1 MFKKMIN
8 GLMKRIGY
16 VRSEKLT
23 LATLEIRGIEKE
35 KVKLI
40 AKCQELIKINDILA
54 REIAALE
61 DENQSLWGMLDE
73 MQGSTNFG
81 KEQVKSMVE
90 GLEEVLTDEMMKN
103 FKPIGE
109 A

>member
-8 GLMKRIGY
+8 GLMKSIGY

-23 LATLEIRGIEKE
+23 LATLEIRGMEKE
-35 KVKLI
+35 KMKLI

-54 REIAALE
+54 KETAELE

-73 MQGSTNFG
+73 IHGSTNFG
-81 KEQVKSMVE
+81 KEQVKSMVKD
-90 GLEEVLTDEMMKN
+90 LEEVLTDEMMKN

>member
-16 VRSEKLT
+16 VHNEELT
-23 LATLEIRGIEKE
+23 LAILEIRGMEKE
-35 KVKLI
+35 KAKLI

-54 REIAALE
+54 REIAELE
-61 DENQSLWGMLDE
+61 DETQSLWEMLDE
-73 MQGSTNFG
+73 IQGSTNFG
-81 KEQVKSMVE
+81 KDQVKSMVE
-90 GLEEVLTDEMMKN
+90 NLEEVLTDEMMKN